1 MQMRTTAAL
10 DDTGTAATVDAP
22 ASPAEAPRAIRLK
35 VSGLR
40 KAYGDFVALHGADLE
55 VRQGEFLTLLGP
67 SGSGKTTLLMM
78 IAGLTYPDGG
88 DIWIDGRAATFA
100 PPNRREIGMVFQNY
114 ALFPH
119 MTVYDNVAFPLRM
132 RRRPEDEV
140 RREVMRALEVVRL
153 PDLSGRRPAQ
163 LSGGQQQR
171 IALARCIVYKPP
183 IILMDE
189 PLGALDKRL
198 RDELQLEIRQLHR
211 ETGITIIYVTHDQE
225 EALVMSDRICVMQSG
240 RIEQIGP
247 PEQVYFEP
255 ATHFVAGFLGESN
268 IFAASVQEVGADRL
282 LVSTPFAPS
291 LVLRSR
297 RGAASVGDTVN
308 VMLRPENVRVL
319 APGERAENWFE
330 ANLSDVIMSGQLTR
344 FYLALRDGSAMTVT
358 ELTKGPCPRHRAGE
372 TVRLGF
378 DRSDAAVI
386 GEMPGAAQRRS
397 PTKEND

>member
-1 MQMRTTAAL
+1 
-10 DDTGTAATVDAP
+10 
-22 ASPAEAPRAIRLK
+22 
-35 VSGLR
+35 
-40 KAYGDFVALHGADLE
+40 
-55 VRQGEFLTLLGP
+55 
-67 SGSGKTTLLMM
+67 MM

-119 MTVYDNVAFPLRM
+119 MTVYDNIAFPLRM
-132 RRRPEDEV
+132 RSRPEDEV
-140 RREVMRALEVVRL
+140 RREVKRALEIVRL
-153 PDLSGRRPAQ
+153 PELASRRPAQ

-211 ETGITIIYVTHDQE
+211 ETGITIVYVTHDQE

-240 RIEQIGP
+240 RIEQVGP

-255 ATHFVAGFLGESN
+255 ASRFVAGFLGESN
-268 IFAASVQEVGADRL
+268 IFSASVLESGDDRL
-282 LVSTPFAPS
+282 VVSTPFAQR
-291 LVLRSR
+291 LVMRAR
-297 RGAASVGDTVN
+297 AGAVGVGDTVT
-308 VMLRPENVRVL
+308 VMLRPERARLL
-319 APGERAENWFE
+319 APSEQAENE
-330 ANLSDVIMSGQLTR
+330 IGATLSDVIMSGQLTR
-344 FYLALRDGSAMTVT
+344 FYLELRDGTGMTVT
-358 ELTKGPCPRHRAGE
+358 ELTNGPRPRHRAGD

-378 DRSDAAVI
+378 DRADAAVI
-386 GEMPGAAQRRS
+386 PEAPDAAEGQAR
-397 PTKEND
+397 PKEND